1 MALGRANEKVRW
13 INEWESIDKKTPNRL
28 TLAVCVF
35 ALCQCGNEDDGDG
48 DDNSTDNYVAKRSF
62 NEVVQ
67 CINRRRR
74 RQPHRNNNTF
84 KGRSRHSAKLKF
96 KIVFDSTHIHS
107 RHTSIFDFETKSDER
122 KWIAKHCF
130 SFRNSIWN
138 HSSMCTCVAAPDTS
152 KLTETDS
159 LLTSIDGVETRSWPL
174 ADVNNFIEFSS
185 CQYFLWIRL
194 KASAAESDTNNVSG
208 WI

>member
-96 KIVFDSTHIHS
+96 KIVFDSTHTYTVDTQAFLISKRRATRENELRNIVFHFEIQFEIIHRCVRVLQLQIHQS
-107 RHTSIFDFETKSDER
+107 WLKLIRCWHQLTESKLEAGRWPTSIISSNFLR
-122 KWIAKHCF
+122 VNIF
-130 SFRNSIWN
+130 S
-138 HSSMCTCVAAPDTS
+138 
-152 KLTETDS
+152 
-159 LLTSIDGVETRSWPL
+159 
-174 ADVNNFIEFSS
+174 
-185 CQYFLWIRL
+185 
-194 KASAAESDTNNVSG
+194 ESD
-208 WI
+208 